1 MSYFEIED
9 LMCLPEDIIKYL
21 MTRFN
26 LVSSL
31 RSCILKRWIE
41 YTGPEEES
49 VVNLAI
55 ALASS
60 SILKFE
66 ELVVR

>member
-1 MSYFEIED
+1 
-9 LMCLPEDIIKYL
+9 MCLPEDTIKYL